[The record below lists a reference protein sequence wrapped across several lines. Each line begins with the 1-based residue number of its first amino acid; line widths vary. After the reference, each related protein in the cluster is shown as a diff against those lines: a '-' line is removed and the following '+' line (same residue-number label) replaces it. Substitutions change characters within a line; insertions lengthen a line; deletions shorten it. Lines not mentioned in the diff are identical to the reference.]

1 MRILHVITDLK
12 DGGAEAVLFRL
23 ISMDSSNQH
32 CVICLGDGG
41 KYQFL
46 LEDMDIPV
54 IALDIKGGLKAI
66 TRFMNLSSV
75 LKSFKPNVIQGWMY
89 HGNLV
94 ASFLGWTKKN
104 ISVAWGIHHTN
115 LVVGVDPL
123 LTHYISKVL
132 AFISVYFKNAVDAI
146 ICCGDKSKIIH
157 SSYGY
162 NNLKL
167 NVIKNGYDTS
177 HFKIDVSAGSLLRK
191 KLGISDETFLIGSVG
206 RFAPQ
211 KDHKNLIT
219 ALGRFKS
226 KFETFHVLLV
236 GKDCDEKNEELKK
249 LISANS
255 LERYVSLLGPRN
267 DIVHVMNAL
276 DVHVTSSAFG
286 EAFPNVICEAMSC
299 GTVCVTTDVGDAGE
313 IVKGSGRVVPPSDSK
328 ALADA
333 IEDFYLI
340 RKSSANEW
348 EDLSKVASYKINHN
362 FSLEI
367 MIEQYNLI
375 WHNLVGK

>member
-1 MRILHVITDLK
+1 
-12 DGGAEAVLFRL
+12 
-23 ISMDSSNQH
+23 
-32 CVICLGDGG
+32 
-41 KYQFL
+41 
-46 LEDMDIPV
+46 
-54 IALDIKGGLKAI
+54 
-66 TRFMNLSSV
+66 
-75 LKSFKPNVIQGWMY
+75 
-89 HGNLV
+89 
-94 ASFLGWTKKN
+94 
-104 ISVAWGIHHTN
+104 
-115 LVVGVDPL
+115 
-123 LTHYISKVL
+123 
-132 AFISVYFKNAVDAI
+132 
-146 ICCGDKSKIIH
+146 
-157 SSYGY
+157 
-162 NNLKL
+162 
-167 NVIKNGYDTS
+167 
-177 HFKIDVSAGSLLRK
+177 
-191 KLGISDETFLIGSVG
+191 LGISDETFLIGSVG